1 MQEYKILSDRQKIK
15 EVLQNCIYPLATDTQ
30 PPWLPNVVTGPH
42 ATVNADEYINIG
54 REQMS
59 ELESGWPT
67 SFNKTLTNNV
77 AFNQEEPQAGR
88 KASRLYIIRD

>member
-15 EVLQNCIYPLATDTQ
+15 EVLQNYVDPLATDTQ
-30 PPWLPNVVTGPH
+30 PPWLLNDITGPH
-42 ATVNADEYINIG
+42 ATVNVDEDINIG

-77 AFNQEEPQAGR
+77 ALVTSTKNSLKLDGKPVG
-88 KASRLYIIRD
+88 SIL